1 MSGGPHMTMEQV
13 VRTFQPCKLYDGIS
27 ERHVTV
33 EVDGEMEEVEIDP
46 KEGPK
51 IWKPDGTP
59 PGPNDFHK
67 LPKLCRSHLDMSAAN
82 GLNKDWVYYTSTERK
97 MCVLQAAKIN
107 KQRKALRDAR
117 SAE

>member
-13 VRTFQPCKLYDGIS
+13 VRTFKPCKLYDGVNEKIVS
-27 ERHVTV
+27 V

-46 KEGPK
+46 QEGPK
-51 IWKPDGTP
+51 ILKPDGTG

-67 LPKLCRSHLDMSAAN
+67 LPRVCRSHLDMSAAN
-82 GLNKDWVYYTSTERK
+82 GLSKGWIFYTSTERK

-107 KQRKALRDAR
+107 KQRRALAAQR
-117 SAE
+117 SVE